1 MIPHSSTLG
10 KPLSRRLDSI
20 LTYSPA
26 AAHTLFAG
34 VRGMVVISW
43 RVMGFF
49 AGAALTAYLLSRR
62 CDPAGR
68 SGRVVR
74 RLLWGLG
81 MLWAL
86 ALVTR

>member
-1 MIPHSSTLG
+1 
-10 KPLSRRLDSI
+10 
-20 LTYSPA
+20 
-26 AAHTLFAG
+26 
-34 VRGMVVISW
+34 MVVISW
-43 RVMGFF
+43 RVMGFL
-49 AGAALTAYLLSRR
+49 AGVTLLLYLLSRR
-62 CDPAGR
+62 CDPEGR